1 MKINKEFL
9 KDLVA
14 DVVGSVLL
22 SVGIF
27 SFAEKVNIAPGG
39 TSGIA
44 IMIKYLTGFP
54 VGIMSFLINIPL
66 LVIAYKFMGKS
77 FVARTVRTL
86 IINTLFLDLV
96 VTPFFPQYG
105 GDRMLGAVFGGVA
118 TGLGLGIIFLR
129 GSTTAGTD
137 IISFIVEKKY
147 PHIKVGKA
155 MMFVDGVILAFS
167 ALVFKNIESA
177 LFGVVAI
184 FCQSKII
191 DGIVYGAQRG
201 HQIMVISE
209 KSEKIAERIVNERER
224 GATFLLGEGAYS
236 KKGTKVLMCV
246 VRDWEYIFIKEIIY
260 EEDANAFII
269 VSQADKIM
277 GEGFSQ
283 R

>member
-1 MKINKEFL
+1 
-9 KDLVA
+9 
-14 DVVGSVLL
+14 
-22 SVGIF
+22 
-27 SFAEKVNIAPGG
+27 
-39 TSGIA
+39 
-44 IMIKYLTGFP
+44 
-54 VGIMSFLINIPL
+54 
-66 LVIAYKFMGKS
+66 MGKS